1 MSNSVDATIGI
12 IIIVIVVVVMTALV
26 LWCKWVIEKIAK
38 LDDKSARGIVRSIH
52 HER

>member
-1 MSNSVDATIGI
+1 MSNSLDATIGV
-12 IIIVIVVVVMTALV
+12 IIIVLVVITMTAMV
-26 LWCKWVIEKIAK
+26 LWCKWVIGKIAK

>member
-1 MSNSVDATIGI
+1 MDTTLGVI
-12 IIIVIVVVVMTALV
+12 IIMVIVTAMTAMI
-26 LWCKWVIEKIAK
+26 LWCKWVIEKISK